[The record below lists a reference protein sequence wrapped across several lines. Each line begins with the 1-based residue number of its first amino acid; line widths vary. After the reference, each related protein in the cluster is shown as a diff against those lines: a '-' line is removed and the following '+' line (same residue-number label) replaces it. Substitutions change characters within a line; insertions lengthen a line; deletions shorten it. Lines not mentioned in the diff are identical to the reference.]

1 MFFIGAASR
10 TFNRLSLVLPQARA
24 MQVREAQGFLPKEL
38 NGVAQS
44 APGADVQCLEYN
56 R

>member
-1 MFFIGAASR
+1 
-10 TFNRLSLVLPQARA
+10 

-38 NGVAQS
+38 KGVARS
-44 APGADVQCLEYN
+44 AAGADVQCLEYN